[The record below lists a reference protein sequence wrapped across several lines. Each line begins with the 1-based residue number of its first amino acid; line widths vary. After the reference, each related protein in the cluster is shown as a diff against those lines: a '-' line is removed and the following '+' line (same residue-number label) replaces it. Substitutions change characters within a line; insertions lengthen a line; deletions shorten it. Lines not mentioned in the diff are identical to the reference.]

1 MQEGNANSGGKQEKN
16 DCSDKSQIVIGN
28 DNRAY
33 IWRKSVETFRS
44 ECNYPGINRKISDVG
59 T

>member
-28 DNRAY
+28 DNSKN
-33 IWRKSVETFRS
+33 IWPLLFLTSR
-44 ECNYPGINRKISDVG
+44 
-59 T
+59 